1 MALWHKYGFNEIIKW
16 QKERKGQN
24 IASSIL
30 HN

>member
-1 MALWHKYGFNEIIKW
+1 MTLWHKYGFFKIIKW
-16 QKERKGQN
+16 QKERKDQN